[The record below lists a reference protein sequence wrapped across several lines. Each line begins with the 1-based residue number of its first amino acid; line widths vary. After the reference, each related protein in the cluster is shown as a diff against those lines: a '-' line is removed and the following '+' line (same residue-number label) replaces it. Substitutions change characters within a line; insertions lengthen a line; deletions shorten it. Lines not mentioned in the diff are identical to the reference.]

1 MSCQR
6 RAREETGETYCSSPL
21 PLGNV
26 DEIVITGLW
35 EGITAEEYGG
45 EHERKCVRRGKS
57 R

>member
-1 MSCQR
+1 
-6 RAREETGETYCSSPL
+6 
-21 PLGNV
+21 LGNV